1 MWISIINHTRNFL
14 NQYWCVNHVPRFFFT
29 LGINIWGTNYFFCA
43 CFDPCTAISEHIFY
57 PLIKSYC
64 TLWYW
69 QYDDISK
76 LNFLYQNC
84 ILLHISLKFV
94 PRSNSQSVS
103 IGLVN
108 GLMLHRRPAI
118 TWANCDQVYQRI
130 YESSNLNVL
139 IWWKCMVSYCRYHN
153 GRTFI
158 ISCWRAWKVYANYI
172 CYILGRSL
180 SCLIFCNYDS
190 PQNWTW
196 RMWSYILT
204 SECQQSFQ
212 ASHKITS

>member
-1 MWISIINHTRNFL
+1 
-14 NQYWCVNHVPRFFFT
+14 
-29 LGINIWGTNYFFCA
+29 
-43 CFDPCTAISEHIFY
+43 
-57 PLIKSYC
+57 
-64 TLWYW
+64 
-69 QYDDISK
+69 
-76 LNFLYQNC
+76 
-84 ILLHISLKFV
+84 
-94 PRSNSQSVS
+94 
-103 IGLVN
+103 
-108 GLMLHRRPAI
+108 MLHRRPAI

-196 RMWSYILT
+196 RMWSYILSVNIVLSIPQNYIIVGRRVT
-204 SECQQSFQ
+204 WKHGANCMAIYCMPYIWKCDKRFIGKLSSQHILTRLLPQLSTFYTLYMQLLKGC
-212 ASHKITS
+212 KCNL

>member
-1 MWISIINHTRNFL
+1 MAVLQHIWLYEII
-14 NQYWCVNHVPRFFFT
+14 
-29 LGINIWGTNYFFCA
+29 GGTVRVVTDVSKYHNA
-43 CFDPCTAISEHIFY
+43 GTMEHRLKDIVFY
-57 PLIKSYC
+57 VK
-64 TLWYW
+64 
-69 QYDDISK
+69 K
-76 LNFLYQNC
+76 
-84 ILLHISLKFV
+84 
-94 PRSNSQSVS
+94 QSVS
-103 IGLVN
+103 IGLGN

-196 RMWSYILT
+196 RMWSYILSVNIVFKHPTKLHHSRQT
-204 SECQQSFQ
+204 SYMETRSKLYGKLY
-212 ASHKITS
+212 AVYLKMW

>member
-1 MWISIINHTRNFL
+1 MLKCPT
-14 NQYWCVNHVPRFFFT
+14 VPIR
-29 LGINIWGTNYFFCA
+29 L
-43 CFDPCTAISEHIFY
+43 D
-57 PLIKSYC
+57 
-64 TLWYW
+64 
-69 QYDDISK
+69 
-76 LNFLYQNC
+76 
-84 ILLHISLKFV
+84 
-94 PRSNSQSVS
+94 
-103 IGLVN
+103 
-108 GLMLHRRPAI
+108 RP
-118 TWANCDQVYQRI
+118 I

-196 RMWSYILT
+196 RMWSYILSVNIVLSIPQNYIMVGRRVT
-204 SECQQSFQ
+204 WKHGANCMAIYCMPYIWKCDKDSLANWVLNIFSPVFCHNFPHSIHS
-212 ASHKITS
+212 ACNY